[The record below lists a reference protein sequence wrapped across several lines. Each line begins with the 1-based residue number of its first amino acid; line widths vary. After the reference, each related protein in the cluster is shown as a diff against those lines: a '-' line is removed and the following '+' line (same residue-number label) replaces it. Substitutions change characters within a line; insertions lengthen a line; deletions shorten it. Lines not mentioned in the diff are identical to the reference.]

1 MAYTLF
7 DAFGR
12 EPVAQTEEELAA
24 NAKPVTQTIKTN
36 PVTGEQ
42 TMTVSGSPQDL
53 SAANPLTP
61 TVSPVAPVAPAAVN
75 PTDARLAM
83 GTQAAPMAAPVAA
96 PMTAP
101 VAAPVAPVSPD
112 YAAYTQQQESG
123 ARPDIGFHYQ
133 PNAQGQRT
141 STAYGAYGLTAPAY
155 QDVQAMAPEFANRPI
170 TSLTPD
176 EQTRALQLY
185 TQKNSQALRQYGV
198 DPNEANIRL
207 AHFLGARGA
216 SEYLSTGAISP
227 AAAAANGGEERV
239 RQIAQQRLA
248 GGAAPASAAAAA
260 PTAVAPTA
268 VAPTAPLMPPAVGAG
283 AEGTAGE
290 SEAQLQMRN
299 AGAVLAEAGSDPR
312 KLTAIYNNETLPAS
326 IKNAAADTAMRQL
339 QFDQA
344 QKKVEARVT
353 EAIQTGDMRGV
364 EKLLKQQGDT
374 GSIAKAFLYSLIG
387 FKSGAEA
394 EVAKMN
400 LPKEWKPV
408 TDDAGKTSLVL
419 YSTSGMPI
427 RGLNSDG
434 VEMSPQDVIKAG
446 AGVKKDYDIVGGT
459 FVSDTEKDSKGNPI
473 VGSLY
478 RSKTNPNDQFIQTS
492 EGRKALSGFRPQSSG
507 GSMDAQR
514 QSQVQRQNIQLAG
527 DWARMQMDVQ
537 KAGPVAGNKFIGEF
551 NRKYGT
557 NFNETNISGNS
568 PQISTDTG
576 QIVVGAPTAAAP
588 TAAAPMAPVA
598 PVAPSAANRPVV
610 SGAGGATPAAIAAGI
625 EVNKEVTGAEQKQF
639 VEKVIPEIQKK
650 GDDGKFIA
658 DTRKTQVAMLTGPN
672 SAIMGIYRGS
682 GSTYE
687 KARAVLRDS
696 IAGAYSGQEG
706 GVKLSE
712 DLRNL
717 SIPAEQLSAL
727 KEFAQM
733 NTGINA
739 KTLAENAGEGPKS
752 DADMRLNQQAN
763 MTNIGDLPAFAAL
776 TGLTRSQF
784 AGDINKRKQD
794 FLNSNRDAYKT
805 QTQLEG
811 AWSKEKDLLNRQ
823 YEGIYKARLN
833 YIDSQMVQK
842 YGQDWRK
849 KSDDDTQSFYRN
861 ASIHSFNVLP
871 TPNYDVQTQKF
882 VYPTEQS
889 KLAAMR
895 AITGK

>member
-96 PMTAP
+96 PM
-101 VAAPVAPVSPD
+101 APVSPD

-260 PTAVAPTA
+260 PAAVAPSAVAPTA
-268 VAPTAPLMPPAVGAG
+268 PAAPLMPPAVGAG

-290 SEAQLQMRN
+290 SAAQTQMSN
-299 AGAVLAEAGSDPR
+299 AGAALAAAGSDTR
-312 KLTAIYNNETLPAS
+312 KLTAIYNNETLPES
-326 IKNAAADTAMRQL
+326 VRSAAADTAMRQM
-339 QFDQA
+339 QFDQG
-344 QKKVEARVT
+344 QKKVEARVKD
-353 EAIQTGDMRGV
+353 AIQNNDMRGI
-364 EKLLKQQGDT
+364 EKLLKQEGDT

-400 LPKEWKPV
+400 LPKAWAPAM
-408 TDDAGKTSLVL
+408 DAKGESGMVL
-419 YSTSGMPI
+419 YSTSGMPLK
-427 RGLNSDG
+427 GLKSDG
-434 VEMSPQDVIKAG
+434 AEMTPQELVSYSSVGTLKAAQMPSVHGTPVVNAQGEGGMRMYDPRTRTAYVQVG
-446 AGVKKDYDIVGGT
+446 AERRADTGWTTTGQAPGAAYNVAAATTQGKAAGEGLTPTPVPGMPGVVGTGT
-459 FVSDTEKDSKGNPI
+459 QGMTPQGAAPI
-473 VGSLY
+473 
-478 RSKTNPNDQFIQTS
+478 R
-492 EGRKALSGFRPQSSG
+492 
-507 GSMDAQR
+507 
-514 QSQVQRQNIQLAG
+514 
-527 DWARMQMDVQ
+527 
-537 KAGPVAGNKFIGEF
+537 PVA
-551 NRKYGT
+551 
-557 NFNETNISGNS
+557 
-568 PQISTDTG
+568 P
-576 QIVVGAPTAAAP
+576 GAPAAVAAP
-588 TAAAPMAPVA
+588 TPGMTPQGAAP
-598 PVAPSAANRPVV
+598 
-610 SGAGGATPAAIAAGI
+610 TPAAAGAAPAPVGTIAQQRQAIELATQAGKSNI
-625 EVNKEVTGAEQKQF
+625 EVTGAEQKQF

-672 SAIMGIYRGS
+672 SAIMGIYRGT

>member
-12 EPVAQTEEELAA
+12 EPVAQTEDELAA

-61 TVSPVAPVAPAAVN
+61 TVSPVAPAAVN
-75 PTDARLAM
+75 PTA
-83 GTQAAPMAAPVAA
+83 GTQAAPMAAPIAA
-96 PMTAP
+96 PMA
-101 VAAPVAPVSPD
+101 APVSPD

-155 QDVQAMAPEFANRPI
+155 QDVQTMAPEFANRPI

-248 GGAAPASAAAAA
+248 GSAAPASAAAAPMA
-260 PTAVAPTA
+260 ATPVAPT
-268 VAPTAPLMPPAVGAG
+268 APTAPLMSPAVGAG

-290 SEAQLQMRN
+290 AEAQMQMRN
-299 AGAVLAEAGSDPR
+299 AGTALAAAGSDPR
-312 KLTAIYNNETLPAS
+312 KLTAIYNNDTLPES
-326 IKNAAADTAMRQL
+326 VRSAAADTAMRQM
-339 QFDQA
+339 QFDQG
-344 QKKVEARVT
+344 QKKVEARVKD
-353 EAIQTGDMRGV
+353 AIQNNDMRGI
-364 EKLLKQQGDT
+364 EKLLKQEGDT

-400 LPKEWKPV
+400 LPKAWAPAQ
-408 TDDAGKTSLVL
+408 DAKGESGMVL
-419 YSTSGMPI
+419 YSTSGMPLK
-427 RGLNSDG
+427 GLKSNG
-434 VEMSPQDVIKAG
+434 AEMTPQELVSYSSVGTLKAAQMPSVHGTPVVNAQGEGGMRMYDPRTRTAYVQVG
-446 AGVKKDYDIVGGT
+446 A
-459 FVSDTEKDSKGNPI
+459 E
-473 VGSLY
+473 
-478 RSKTNPNDQFIQTS
+478 R
-492 EGRKALSGFRPQSSG
+492 RP
-507 GSMDAQR
+507 
-514 QSQVQRQNIQLAG
+514 
-527 DWARMQMDVQ
+527 
-537 KAGPVAGNKFIGEF
+537 
-551 NRKYGT
+551 
-557 NFNETNISGNS
+557 
-568 PQISTDTG
+568 DTG
-576 QIVVGAPTAAAP
+576 WTTTGQAPGAAYNVAAATTQGKAAGEGLTPTPVPGMPGVVGTGTPGMTPQGAAP
-588 TAAAPMAPVA
+588 LRPVA
-598 PVAPSAANRPVV
+598 P
-610 SGAGGATPAAIAAGI
+610 GAPAAVGAAPVTTVPAVAGAAPAPVGTIAQQRQAAELAKKVAETG
-625 EVNKEVTGAEQKQF
+625 VEVTGAEQKQF

-672 SAIMGIYRGS
+672 SAIMGIYRGT

-687 KARAVLRDS
+687 KARAVLRDAIS
-696 IAGAYSGQEG
+696 GAYSGQEG
-706 GVKLSE
+706 GIKLSE

-811 AWSKEKDLLNRQ
+811 AWGKEKDLLNRQ

-842 YGQDWRK
+842 FGQEWRK

-871 TPNYDVQTQKF
+871 TPNYDAQIQKF